1 MPAQNDEPTVQDKLA
16 RQSLVG
22 RLARLVAECRP
33 PQVFGLHGDWGAGKT
48 SLLHQLHYH
57 LAGSCPQSTEEC
69 AEQKPPDFARAVT
82 VIWFEAWR
90 YQTEKVPVVALLH
103 EIRTQ
108 LSWMKALT
116 NKAGK
121 LFHVAFRALAD
132 LGSIGKMIGGLSA
145 EKIEKYGE
153 KWEQEHLATT
163 LPSHVIRQQ
172 LDRALQDLLGKGKG
186 KRLVVLVD
194 DLDRCEPEAAYQLLE
209 GIKIYLNLPS
219 CVFVLGMNQGIIERA
234 IAKHLKAEGDEKGR
248 AVVAREYLEKLCQ
261 DIWHLP
267 ALQEADTDNFV
278 HHCLQDE
285 VQDAAGKR
293 LENALKNLPALRQ
306 VIRAARCLPTNP
318 RKIKAFANVLRRYR
332 NSACYEQRIKDGGI
346 AHALACRADRLMV
359 LVACLYVF
367 HPELYRIV
375 EAYPEYIVEVAKW
388 ARGQASEHKLLEALE
403 RVQAPRKATAAP
415 GTQPEPAS
423 PDEVSLVPAFPDPIR
438 GNVFRIQSLLEQ
450 IRTAG
455 ALAGEQRTGAV
466 SGEEIKDYLFR
477 Y

>member
-1 MPAQNDEPTVQDKLA
+1 MPAHNDEPTLQDKLA
-16 RQSLVG
+16 RKSLVE

-48 SLLHQLHYH
+48 SLLHQVHYH

-69 AEQKPPDFARAVT
+69 LEQKPPGFAQTVT

-108 LSWMKALT
+108 LSWMQQLAT
-116 NKAGK
+116 KAGK
-121 LFHVAFRALAD
+121 LASVVFRALAD
-132 LGSIGKMIGGLSA
+132 LGSIGKLIGGIST

-153 KWEQEHLATT
+153 KWEQDHLATV
-163 LPSHVIRQQ
+163 LPSHIIRQQ
-172 LDRALQDLLGKGKG
+172 LNEALQKILGEGQEN
-186 KRLVVLVD
+186 RLVVLVD

-234 IAKHLKAEGDEKGR
+234 IAKHLKAEGDEKDR

-261 DIWHLP
+261 DIWYLP
-267 ALQEADTDNFV
+267 AMQEADTDNFLN
-278 HHCLQDE
+278 HCLQDE
-285 VQDAAGKR
+285 VQDTAGKR
-293 LENALKNLPALRQ
+293 LENALKNLPALRE
-306 VIRAARCLPTNP
+306 VIRKAPCLPPNP

-332 NSACYEQRIKDGGI
+332 DCACYKERIKDGGI
-346 AHALACRADRLMV
+346 AHPLACRADRLMV

-367 HPELYRIV
+367 HPELYRVV
-375 EAYPEYIVEVAKW
+375 EAYPEYIVEIATW
-388 ARGQASEHKLLEALE
+388 SRGQASEHKLLGALE
-403 RVQAPRKATAAP
+403 RVRVPRTAKSEP
-415 GTQPEPAS
+415 GNQPEPAT
-423 PDEVSLVPAFPDPIR
+423 PGTTSLVAAFPDPIR
-438 GNVFRIQSLLEQ
+438 GNVFRIQSLLDQ
-450 IRTAG
+450 IASTA
-455 ALAGEQRTGAV
+455 ALAGEPSGAV
-466 SGEEIKDYLFR
+466 TGEEIKGYLFR